1 VLVTAVNPTP
11 GGEGKTVTT
20 IGLAMAL
27 ARRGVRAV
35 ATLRQSSLGPTF
47 GRKGGGAGGGKA
59 ALTPLTDALLGG
71 LADLAA
77 VESAHNL
84 LAAAA
89 DDAMHRQR
97 HGLTSTSV
105 SWRRVLDVNDRALR
119 EVVVG
124 LGGAVDGT
132 PRQTGFDITAA
143 SEVMAVLSL
152 ARDLEDLRARLG
164 RIVIGTNVDGE
175 PVTAE
180 DLRAAGAMAAL
191 LREAAEPNLLATSE
205 GTPVLVHAG
214 PFGNLSVGTNSVIA
228 DRIALS
234 TADVVV
240 TEAGFGADLGAEK
253 FLHLKVPEVGRPPD
267 VVVLVTTVQAMRWH
281 GGASDY
287 TKPDVEAVVRGCA
300 NLRHHV
306 RTLSGRG
313 LPVVVAINRFGGE
326 TDAEVRAIDEAAQPH
341 PTVSHTVYA
350 DGSDGGLDLA
360 DAVLNVPTTGGFTP
374 LVTGKEAIRD
384 GVEIRARDW
393 YGALRVDWAPDAEK
407 MLGWLDA
414 HGFGHLPVCVAKTHL
429 SVSHDPDL
437 RGAPIGFEFPVRELR
452 LAAGGGYVTALAG
465 AVMTMPGLPAAPRMW
480 DIDLDADGDVTGL
493 V

>member
-1 VLVTAVNPTP
+1 
-11 GGEGKTVTT
+11 
-20 IGLAMAL
+20 MY
-27 ARRGVRAV
+27 
-35 ATLRQSSLGPTF
+35 
-47 GRKGGGAGGGKA
+47 
-59 ALTPLTDALLGG
+59 
-71 LADLAA
+71 
-77 VESAHNL
+77 
-84 LAAAA
+84 
-89 DDAMHRQR
+89 RQR

-105 SWRRVLDVNDRALR
+105 TWRRVLDVNDRALR

-132 PRQTGFDITAA
+132 PRQTGFDITPA

-164 RIVIGTNVDGE
+164 RIVIGTNADGE

-191 LREAAEPNLLATSE
+191 LREAAEPNLLATGE

-267 VVVLVTTVQAMRWH
+267 VIVLVTTVQAMRWH
-281 GGASDY
+281 GGSSDY
-287 TKPDVEAVVRGCA
+287 KKPDVEAVVRGCA
-300 NLRHHV
+300 NLR
-306 RTLSGRG
+306 
-313 LPVVVAINRFGGE
+313 
-326 TDAEVRAIDEAAQPH
+326 Q
-341 PTVSHTVYA
+341 
-350 DGSDGGLDLA
+350 
-360 DAVLNVPTTGGFTP
+360 
-374 LVTGKEAIRD
+374 VTGKEAIRE

-393 YGALRVDWAPDAEK
+393 YGALRVDWAPDADK
-407 MLGWLDA
+407 MLGWLEA
-414 HGFGHLPVCVAKTHL
+414 YGFGHLPVCVAKTHL

-465 AVMTMPGLPAAPRMW
+465 TVMTMPGLPAAPRMW
-480 DIDLDADGDVTGL
+480 DIDLDADGNVTGL